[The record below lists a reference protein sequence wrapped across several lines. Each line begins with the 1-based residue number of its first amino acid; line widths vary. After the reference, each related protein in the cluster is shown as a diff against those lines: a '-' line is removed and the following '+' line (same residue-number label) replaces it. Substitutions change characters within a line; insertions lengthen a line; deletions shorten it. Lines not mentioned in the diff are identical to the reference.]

1 MLKQMTPARIG
12 IGRAGT
18 RYQTV
23 PYLNFLADQ
32 AAASDAVFA
41 EVTEETLGAL
51 GKFGCFEVKSLCS
64 DKIEML
70 TRPDWGR
77 KLSEKSLREIAAN
90 CEKEVDVQSILVMGY
105 VPHQF
110 KRMRK
115 IYF

>member
-1 MLKQMTPARIG
+1 MEKNAGDSGVFGEDLNMLKQMTPARIG

-77 KLSEKSLREIAAN
+77 KLSEKI
-90 CEKEVDVQSILVMGY
+90 I
-105 VPHQF
+105 
-110 KRMRK
+110 KRDSGK
-115 IYF
+115 L